1 MKTKKIYR
9 FMSKEEA
16 MRFLSY
22 RGLINADVQADK
34 GNKSNA
40 KGFCF
45 GIGDEVQATKDWRR
59 LKGIVTAD
67 YLLVGVLKPDEHFV
81 RCKGKY
87 IDWELYDK
95 LISTEHCSQEQIP
108 TAMFDELCS
117 MFYRR
122 PCFKSF
128 AMYNVEVENPG
139 MQIVLQQVYDS
150 DEKFRPIND
159 TRSVLNYWDACERL
173 VNVINEQLFDNSRDP
188 YWIGGVCGGL
198 CDFGDTDFLNPEEM
212 ALIIQE
218 KVTYEQYVEW
228 REANLANERKINLL
242 SWLKGERHSMQKD
255 KKANNERLY
264 KDTGKA

>member
-40 KGFCF
+40 QGFCF

-81 RCKGKY
+81 RCKGEY
-87 IDWELYDK
+87 IDWEVYDEYLSK
-95 LISTEHCSQEQIP
+95 GTCLQEQIP
-108 TAMFDELCS
+108 TAMFDEFCAI
-117 MFYRR
+117 FYSR
-122 PCFKSF
+122 PCFESF
-128 AMYNVEVENPG
+128 TMYKVEVENID
-139 MQIVLQQVYDS
+139 MSISLLQVNDS
-150 DEKFRPIND
+150 DEKFRPDNGIAA
-159 TRSVLNYWDACERL
+159 VVNYWDACERL
-173 VNVINEQLFDNSRDP
+173 VNVINEQLFDDSRDP

-198 CDFGDTDFLNPEEM
+198 CDFGDTDFLTPEEM
-212 ALIIQE
+212 ALIIQD

-228 REANLANERKINLL
+228 REANLASECKINLQ
-242 SWLKGERHSMQKD
+242 SWLKGARHSMQKD
-255 KKANNERLY
+255 KKGGEQ
-264 KDTGKA
+264 